1 MDRTLHHAGRHRRD
15 RGRRLTLHL
24 LLVLQKFR
32 QALGQIGPFI
42 GLIAICALFAALRW
56 DTFVSWDNFA
66 IILQQTAVIGIAALG
81 MTIVII
87 AGGIDLSVGSIIALG
102 TIVVALLLQAGWPPL
117 AAAAAAVGACAF
129 CGVLSG
135 VLITK
140 LRLLPFVVTLGMMG
154 ALRGAAKGLAG
165 EQPIYPEQETWLNR
179 LMQLGEPGTLPGG
192 VWLTLGFAVLVA
204 AVLKFTRFGRYL
216 FAVGSN
222 EITAR
227 LCGVP
232 VDRVKIYVYALG
244 AAFAGLGAVLQF
256 GYLTGGDPT
265 TAVGL
270 ELNIIAAVVIGG
282 ASLAGGRG
290 TIVGTLVGA
299 LIMSV
304 VANGCT
310 KLGLANWVQEIV
322 TGIIIVAA
330 VTLDALRHRKTRTT
344 ADA

>member
-1 MDRTLHHAGRHRRD
+1 MLAKIRNSLSQ
-15 RGRRLTLHL
+15 
-24 LLVLQKFR
+24 V
-32 QALGQIGPFI
+32 GPLI
-42 GLIAICALFAALRW
+42 GLIAISALFASLRW
-56 DTFVSWDNFA
+56 ETFVSWDNFA
-66 IILQQTAVIGIAALG
+66 IMLQQTSVIGIAALG
-81 MTIVII
+81 MTMVII

-102 TIVVALLLQAGWPPL
+102 TIVIALLLQAGWPPL
-117 AAAAAAVGACAF
+117 AAAVAGVGACAF

-135 VLITK
+135 LLITK

-165 EQPIYPEQETWLNR
+165 QQPIYPDEETWLNS
-179 LMQLGEPGTLPGG
+179 LMQLGEQGTLPSG
-192 VWLTLGFAVLVA
+192 VWLMLGFAVLVA
-204 AVLKFTRFGRYL
+204 AVLKFTRFGRHL

-222 EITAR
+222 ELTAR

-232 VDRVKIYVYALG
+232 VERVKIYVYALG

-282 ASLAGGRG
+282 ASLNGGRG
-290 TIVGTLVGA
+290 TVVGTLVGA

-310 KLGLANWVQEIV
+310 KLGLPNWVQEIV
-322 TGIIIVAA
+322 TGVIIVAA
-330 VTLDALRHRKTRTT
+330 VSLDALRHRGSK
-344 ADA
+344 A